1 MKTNTKGTLNPKL
14 ALGFG
19 LSMFSVGAFFL
30 LLSPALP
37 NITRDLHTSPE
48 LLGLPSSL
56 YGACLGA
63 SALITSVVLD
73 GYDRRLFYFAGLAG
87 HAFGIA
93 TIVTA
98 QSWTVFAL
106 GWAICGL
113 GAGILQPAAYAMV
126 SDATTDGTRARA
138 LGRVNVGWAAAT
150 LIGVPVSAFLLDAVS
165 WRFAMSLYLL
175 LWSAVV
181 ILTGTYLARR
191 PQTEFIHPEKP
202 SLWSRAR
209 LDAILDLRLHWV
221 FAATIFIF
229 IGFYGVYS
237 FLGVM
242 ATQELGLGAGAVGL
256 FVSVYGG
263 GFLIG
268 TLNTS
273 LIDRIGPRRA
283 LILSTGGLALIL
295 LMLPAAL
302 FSVTSL
308 AIIMMVWG
316 VFQVGAFTSLTSIAG
331 GVSQSLRGLALAL
344 NASAV
349 MIGASI
355 GAGLMGI
362 VLSVSSYQVVG
373 AVCAA
378 STALAMLIAV
388 FRIQKRDAKAP
399 NQP

>member
-1 MKTNTKGTLNPKL
+1 MKSKAFGMLNPKL
-14 ALGFG
+14 TLGFG

-30 LLSPALP
+30 SLSPALS
-37 NITRDLHTSPE
+37 NITGDLYTSPE
-48 LLGLPSSL
+48 LLGLPGSL

-63 SALITSVVLD
+63 SALITSVILD
-73 GYDRRLFYFAGLAG
+73 RYDRRAFYFAGLIG
-87 HAFGIA
+87 HALGIA

-98 QSWTVFAL
+98 QSWTVFSL
-106 GWAICGL
+106 GWAMCGL

-126 SDATTDGTRARA
+126 SDATTDGTRAHA

-165 WRFAMSLYLL
+165 WRFALSLYLI
-175 LWSAVV
+175 LWSAVAV
-181 ILTGTYLARR
+181 ITGTYLARR
-191 PQTEFIHPEKP
+191 PRTEFNHPEKP
-202 SLWSRAR
+202 SIWSRAR
-209 LDAILDLRLHWV
+209 FDAILNLRLHWV
-221 FAATIFIF
+221 FATTIFIF

-242 ATQELGLGAGAVGL
+242 VTQELGLGAGAIGL

-295 LMLPAAL
+295 LMLPVAL
-302 FSVTSL
+302 FSIISL
-308 AIIMMVWG
+308 AVTMMVWG
-316 VFQVGAFTSLTSIAG
+316 VLQVGAFTSLTSIAG
-331 GVSQSLRGLALAL
+331 GVSQDLRGLALAL

-349 MIGASI
+349 MIGASL

-362 VLSVSSYQVVG
+362 VLSMSSYQVVG
-373 AVCAA
+373 ATCAA
-378 STALAMLIAV
+378 STALAMLMAI
-388 FRIQKRDAKAP
+388 FRIQKRDTKAP
-399 NQP
+399 NQT